1 MSAMNDETDASAR
14 SSVVGESL
22 AAPSMTAVVA

>member
-1 MSAMNDETDASAR
+1 MSAMKSADASAR